1 MLKDG
6 DNMVLTVIA
15 MDHTEK
21 FLRFLDPDLIS
32 ITETNTRDGFRTVN
46 VDYTFQDLKEDKLL
60 FKMGN
65 KLWIQGD
72 ANLSDCLYVI
82 NTQVKEDVYSENT
95 ISFEAE
101 EVLVELNYAPL
112 FSQTEVSNSDFKTI
126 TSNDKMEVIVN
137 WNSLNYWFGT
147 YFNIGVVQDCLSDYA
162 SRISVTGIINR
173 MELLRKIEEETG
185 NVFVTRYEKD
195 ILTNTIHR
203 YLDFLNPINARK
215 DWMLN
220 IEYEFLPPETSMTIY
235 DEAGNITTDTYDD
248 VEDEDDIVIFNDVT
262 TYTNLDP
269 ADVVFRITNGTDV
282 INTDG
287 LPYDE
292 DNPEDTPLIWES
304 DVIGF
309 ENNYQPVILTLIK
322 AGGDIGMD
330 CNNKSYTIAGEDSVE
345 PMGNGYL
352 ECLNDDSLNPENY
365 EGMIPDNSYFEIY
378 DTEKDQVIYATLINN
393 RIGTVHEEI
402 LDFGFN
408 IENVTFETDESE
420 TIQAIS
426 PVLDYENNEYT
437 RTNIN
442 SIINDW
448 KNTVI
453 QKGQIYPL
461 TIQKVTVNS
470 DSLENAKRSLG
481 SYVNNSGANISTN
494 ISGNYWRRPKRPN
507 DSSGQSYEFL
517 RGVTYWTA
525 PFTKHGGD
533 IHIETDNITGANY
546 THVLNRTDNRNNR
559 GILSSPKMGTVETN
573 EEDPYLIYGLLAQ
586 ELRTKQYPTI
596 DIEVDV
602 ANLLGHEYNNYDLH
616 DKIYI
621 KLPDSQELVT
631 ARIVETTKEA
641 HDIAKNTIKLSNYSI
656 NTYKTI
662 QETTYIEAENQ
673 QYSYPNSKTL
683 TARLINADNNNG
695 IQYPASKLL
704 VFNIYSESNNQ
715 LIKTYTKLTNG
726 NGIATVTLKLN
737 PGNYYIDI
745 GFYGDEEYMESV
757 LSIDCNVDGT
767 NEVDDKKTKAPQKV
781 KTTKKT
787 NTNKTKTVKEYW
799 TKCGKSPDKKKLI
812 SIAMPSGPDANR
824 YSYRLYKTVFKNK
837 CPICGKEGTLAFDG
851 GKANKCIKSAGARGR
866 GYKIGVPEHEI
877 TCNACDSD
885 FCGVT
890 GAEKWYTVRGRIKTL
905 EKPKKS
911 SKAEFAKLVKG
922 QLLYGTKKVST
933 KKKKMTGANPKA
945 ISSHISGTLKT
956 KAKQITK
963 GSVGLAAAKKIAV
976 WCGSHISYC
985 HPMYKDFKL
994 SPEQVLARGYGN
1006 CCDQT
1011 RLMLSLMDA
1020 AGCLEYLTLKY
1031 VYVCCSSK
1039 GVGHVF
1045 AQIIQKGN
1053 GSKRYVDPCKN
1064 SSPWGNHVTG
1074 WGSPPGRTTT
1084 YPTRP
1089 F

>member
-1 MLKDG
+1 
-6 DNMVLTVIA
+6 
-15 MDHTEK
+15 
-21 FLRFLDPDLIS
+21 
-32 ITETNTRDGFRTVN
+32 
-46 VDYTFQDLKEDKLL
+46 
-60 FKMGN
+60 MGN

-82 NTQVKEDVYSENT
+82 DTQVKEDVYKENT

-112 FSQTEVSNSDFKTI
+112 FSQTELSNSDFKKI
-126 TSNDKMEVIVN
+126 TENGKMEVVVN
-137 WNSLNYWFGT
+137 WNALNYWFGR
-147 YFNIGVVQDCLSDYA
+147 YFNIGVVQECISDYA
-162 SRISVTGIINR
+162 SRLTITGTMTLMN
-173 MELLRKIEEETG
+173 LLRYIEEETG

-195 ILTNTIHR
+195 NLTNTIHR

-235 DEAGNITTDTYDD
+235 DVAGNITTDTYED

-292 DNPEDTPLIWES
+292 DNPEDTPLIWDSET
-304 DVIGF
+304 IGF
-309 ENNYQPVILTLIK
+309 ENNYQPVILTLVK

-330 CNNKSYTIAGEDSVE
+330 CNNKSYTLSGEDSVE
-345 PMGNGYL
+345 PIGNGYL
-352 ECLNDDSLNPENY
+352 SCLNDDTLNPENY
-365 EGMIPDNSYFEIY
+365 EGMVPDNSYFEMY
-378 DTEKDQVIYATLINN
+378 DTKKDKVIYSTLINN
-393 RIGTVHEEI
+393 RIGTIHEEI

-408 IENVTFETDESE
+408 LENVSFETDETE

-426 PVLDYENNEYT
+426 PVFEYDNDYFT
-437 RTNIN
+437 RSNIN
-442 SIINDW
+442 SIINAW
-448 KNTVI
+448 KNLSIV
-453 QKGQIYPL
+453 KGQIYPL
-461 TIQKVTVNS
+461 TVQKINVEAV
-470 DSLENAKRSLG
+470 DLIHAKASLQTMDVHS
-481 SYVNNSGANISTN
+481 
-494 ISGNYWRRPKRPN
+494 NYWARPKRPN
-507 DSSGQSYEFL
+507 DNSGQSYEFF

-525 PFTKHGGD
+525 PFNKYAGD
-533 IHIETDNITGANY
+533 LHIESDNLTGAHY
-546 THVLNRTDNRNNR
+546 TSILNRTDDRNTR
-559 GILSSPKMGTVETN
+559 GLSSSPKMGTLNTQ
-573 EEDPYLIYGLLAQ
+573 EEDKYTIYGLLAQ
-586 ELRTKQYPTI
+586 ELREKQYPNVEIT
-596 DIEVDV
+596 VDV
-602 ANLLGHEYNNYDLH
+602 ANLIGHEYNNYELH

-631 ARIVETTKEA
+631 ARIVETHKEA

-656 NTYKTI
+656 RTYKTI

-673 QYSYPNSKTL
+673 QFSYPNSKTL

-704 VFNIYSESNNQ
+704 VFNIYKDGSTD
-715 LIKTYTKLTNG
+715 IVRTYTKLTDGNG
-726 NGIATVTLKLN
+726 NAKVTLKL
-737 PGNYYIDI
+737 PAGNYNIDI
-745 GFYGDEEYMESV
+745 GFYGDEEYKESV
-757 LSIDCNVDGT
+757 LNIDCNVDGT
-767 NEVDDKKTKAPQKV
+767 NEVPDSKTKKPQKA

-812 SIAMPSGPDANR
+812 AIAKPSGPDANKYGYR
-824 YSYRLYKTVFKNK
+824 YYKTVFKNK

-851 GKANKCIKSAGARGR
+851 GKANKCITSTGARGR

-890 GAEKWYTVRGRIKTL
+890 GAEKWYTIRGRIKTL

-1020 AGCLEYLTLKY
+1020 AGCLEYLDLKY

-1045 AQIIQKGN
+1045 AQVIQKGN
-1053 GSKRYVDPCKN
+1053 KSKRYVDPCKS

-1084 YPTRP
+1084 YPSRP